1 MYDQLKERIKKHEGF
16 VPKIY
21 KDSLGKKTIGY
32 GHLITEEDIYE
43 EGKEYS
49 KEALET
55 CFEKDFDN
63 AVQSA
68 ENVIGDIDL
77 LPNAKE
83 VIIEMCFQLG
93 GNGVS
98 KFKNMWAYLG
108 DGDYVNAGNEMLD
121 SRWYQQTPNRAK
133 DLSDIMKGCQ
143 L

>member
-1 MYDQLKERIKKHEGF
+1 MYEQLKERIKKHEGF

-32 GHLITEEDIYE
+32 GHLITEEDTYE

-49 KEALET
+49 KEDLEV
-55 CFEKDFDN
+55 CFEKDFNN

-68 ENVIGDIDL
+68 KTVIADIDL
-77 LPNAKE
+77 HPTAEE

-98 KFKNMWAYLG
+98 KFKNMWACLG
-108 DGDYVNAGNEMLD
+108 DGDYVNAANEMLD
-121 SRWYQQTPNRAK
+121 SRWYLQTPQRAQS
-133 DLSDIMKGCQ
+133 LSDMMKGCQ